1 MTGLITCV
9 GEVELLAGRMGMTQ
23 VVLVAGLHGH
33 WHLPGVDLLAQSQW
47 ANLVVRVH
55 ALPDDDVQGRDGWDA
70 RFSAGVPADVLRW
83 NISQARAANRLGRA
97 S

>member
-9 GEVELLAGRMGMTQ
+9 GEVELLAARMGMTQ
-23 VVLVAGLHGH
+23 LVLVPGLHGH
-33 WHLPGVDLLAQSQW
+33 WHLPGVDLLAQQQW

-55 ALPDDDVQGRDGWDA
+55 ALADEDPAGREEWDA
-70 RFSAGVPADVLRW
+70 RFSAGVPALVVRW
-83 NISQARAANRLGRA
+83 TVDQARPAKHLGRA